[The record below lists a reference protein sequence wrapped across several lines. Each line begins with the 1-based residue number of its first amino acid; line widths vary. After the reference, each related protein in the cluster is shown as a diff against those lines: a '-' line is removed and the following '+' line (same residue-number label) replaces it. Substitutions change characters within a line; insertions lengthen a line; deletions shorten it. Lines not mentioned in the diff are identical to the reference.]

1 MGWESQLV
9 ASHTLNEALF
19 RFYWSLAGYG
29 TLLWVVQGLLAW
41 PGSLPASP
49 FQYILPFA
57 ASGLLPIIWEALHS
71 SPWVFW
77 TIYIMG
83 SLPIDR
89 TATLLMKFR
98 PSHAPDLV
106 LTMICQPRDPYVPF
120 FDHPWALR
128 PWLESMG
135 PSCLAY
141 AYSSIVEFSSHMLY
155 NPPRRTLFTSGTIQA
170 LILCRGFPYCV
181 FWLFNSCEG
190 FLLLHVIN
198 SFLET
203 SCLQHRRSNCASSR
217 ASSGHFL

>member
-29 TLLWVVQGLLAW
+29 TLLWVVQGPLAW
-41 PGSLPASP
+41 PGSLPVSP
-49 FQYILPFA
+49 SQYILPFV

-98 PSHAPDLV
+98 PSYAPDLV

-120 FDHPWALR
+120 FW
-128 PWLESMG
+128 
-135 PSCLAY
+135 
-141 AYSSIVEFSSHMLY
+141 SSLS
-155 NPPRRTLFTSGTIQA
+155 PPFMTRINGTIMSR
-170 LILCRGFPYCV
+170 LCLFFHRGIQLPYV
-181 FWLFNSCEG
+181 
-190 FLLLHVIN
+190 V
-198 SFLET
+198 
-203 SCLQHRRSNCASSR
+203 
-217 ASSGHFL
+217 

>member
-1 MGWESQLV
+1 MGWESQLCFPYPKWGPFPLLLIPCRIWNSPMSC
-9 ASHTLNEALF
+9 AGSAGLTRIIAG
-19 RFYWSLAGYG
+19 LAIPVHPTVCGKWTSPNNLG
-29 TLLWVVQGLLAW
+29 SS
-41 PGSLPASP
+41 SLP
-49 FQYILPFA
+49 
-57 ASGLLPIIWEALHS
+57 
-71 SPWVFW
+71 PWVFW

-83 SLPIDR
+83 SLPVDR

-98 PSHAPDLV
+98 PLYAPDLV
-106 LTMICQPRDPYVPF
+106 RTMICQPRDPYVPF
-120 FDHPWALR
+120 LIIIEPFR

-135 PSCLAY
+135 PSCIAY
-141 AYSSIVEFSSHMLY
+141 DYFSIVEFSSHMLY
-155 NPPRRTLFTSGTIQA
+155 NPPRRTLFTSGAIQA